1 MLQADKKT
9 LQEEIWSLKQ
19 LLDASESVKHYQE
32 VCRELSDFKA
42 KYFELLDEKSE
53 LEQRIREGMW
63 SSE

>member
-1 MLQADKKT
+1 MLQAGNKT
-9 LQEEIWSLKQ
+9 LQEENWSLKQ
-19 LLDASESVKHYQE
+19 LLDASESAKQYQE

-42 KYFELLDEKSE
+42 KYFQLLDEKNA